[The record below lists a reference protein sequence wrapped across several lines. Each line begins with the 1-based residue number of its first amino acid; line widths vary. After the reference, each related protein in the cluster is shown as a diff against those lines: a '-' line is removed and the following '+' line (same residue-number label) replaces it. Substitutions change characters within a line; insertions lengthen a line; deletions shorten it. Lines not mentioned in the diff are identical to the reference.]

1 MKILSI
7 TWKDIKIFFKEPGY
21 LIYLIVLPLVFIQ
34 LFTTLF
40 SASIGSTTE
49 SNKISLVVVN
59 LDPGG
64 SQSELLMDGLEKSGT
79 ITVLPATLKEAETDF
94 LDTRIERYLTIPQ
107 NFSQKIDQGEKV
119 EVSLTALDTQS
130 ITIQTLRM
138 SIMGVI
144 NNILLERS
152 ILDSLKQFSVMQ
164 SSQPQEKQFFSADL
178 LTAQAKS
185 QFISSKE
192 RPLINVRIE
201 FPQIEA
207 TADQDFSMVQF
218 AVPGFTVLFA
228 FLVSQATARS
238 IYDEKKN
245 GSFRRLLAAPLSKLQ
260 LLAGKLLPNF
270 LVVLFQILVIF
281 LTSTVLMPLL
291 GMEKLSIGQ
300 SPLLLLAISATVAL
314 CSTSLGIL
322 IAAIA
327 KTEAQIG
334 GVSALFLWM
343 MGFLGGTMVPLDI
356 MGSQMLNS
364 ISKFVPHSYAVG
376 AYKDVLNR
384 GADFITVLPALGVL
398 LGFSLVF
405 FIIGLWRF
413 EFDS

>member
-1 MKILSI
+1 MKIISI
-7 TWKDIKIFFKEPGY
+7 AWKDIKIFFKEPGY
-21 LIYLIVLPLVFIQ
+21 LIYLIVLPLVFIL

-40 SASIGSTTE
+40 SASVGSTSDT
-49 SNKISLVVVN
+49 NKISLTVVN

-64 SQSELLMDGLEKSGT
+64 EQADLLLVGLEETGT
-79 ITVLPATLKEAETDF
+79 INVIPSTLEEAETDF
-94 LDTRIERYLTIPQ
+94 RDTRITHYLTIPE
-107 NFSQKIDQGEKV
+107 NFSQKIEAGTKV
-119 EVSLTALDTQS
+119 EVTLTALDTQS
-130 ITIQTLRM
+130 MTVQTLRM
-138 SIMGVI
+138 STYGVV

-152 ILDSLKQFSVMQ
+152 ILESLKQFSIMQ
-164 SSQPQEKQFFSADL
+164 ASQSEDNQMYDSEM

-185 QFISSKE
+185 QFVSSKE
-192 RPLINVRIE
+192 RPLINVRVE
-201 FPQIEA
+201 YPQTEA
-207 TADQDFSMVQF
+207 TAEQDFSMVQF

-238 IYDEKKN
+238 IYDEKKT
-245 GSFRRLLAAPLSKLQ
+245 GSFRRLMAAPLSKLQ

-281 LTSTVLMPLL
+281 LTSTILMPLM
-291 GMEKLSIGQ
+291 GMDRLSLGQ
-300 SPLLLLAISATVAL
+300 SPLTLLAISACVAL

-356 MGSQMLNS
+356 MNNNMLDS
-364 ISKFVPHSYAVG
+364 ISKFIPHSYAVG
-376 AYKDVLNR
+376 AYKAVLSM
-384 GADFITVLPALGVL
+384 GAGFESVLPALGVL
-398 LGFSLVF
+398 LGFSALF
-405 FIIGLWRF
+405 FAIGLWRF
-413 EFDS
+413 DFD